1 MFPYKKTGLF
11 QKSGF
16 KSKLPKK
23 PENTPLSG
31 TYLSFLDIKT
41 TVSTWHE
48 TSTWMSGFRT
58 HFRPFAGTALSR
70 KSTFLHLLSVCGNWS
85 TCLSTYNTAGWRDAI
100 VSTCSPPL
108 NRFMIKVSTQYAV
121 HLVAYPGRSAIESFP
136 LEPVSS
142 WLQGPVFYRRRFSAR
157 ILLLAPRH
165 PSLKDSSCTWHLIP
179 TLAPYLLRLYI
190 GYESCLY
197 ESGAKSP

>member
-70 KSTFLHLLSVCGNWS
+70 KSTFLHLLSSAQSIYDQGLDPVCRSLGRLSWS
-85 TCLSTYNTAGWRDAI
+85 
-100 VSTCSPPL
+100 VSDW
-108 NRFMIKVSTQYAV
+108 V
-121 HLVAYPGRSAIESFP
+121 
-136 LEPVSS
+136 VSS
-142 WLQGPVFYRRRFSAR
+142 WTGFVMTPMSGFLPSQILGSHSATGSATPIVKRFKLYMTSNPDTRAVSIKTLYWIR
-157 ILLLAPRH
+157 ILSVWEWREK
-165 PSLKDSSCTWHLIP
+165 SLVNAVSAVLPALWHRQ
-179 TLAPYLLRLYI
+179 TA
-190 GYESCLY
+190 
-197 ESGAKSP
+197 